1 MSNLIKKDF
10 RAWKKRINKML
21 KERYGLTI
29 EDLPYYPYAGAFLN
43 GDSPTEVVN
52 DVIKLTQ
59 KE

>member
-1 MSNLIKKDF
+1 MSNWIKKDF

-29 EDLPYYPYAGAFLN
+29 EDLPYYPYAGSFLN
-43 GDSPTEVVN
+43 GDSPTEVVKA
-52 DVIKLTQ
+52 VIKLTQ